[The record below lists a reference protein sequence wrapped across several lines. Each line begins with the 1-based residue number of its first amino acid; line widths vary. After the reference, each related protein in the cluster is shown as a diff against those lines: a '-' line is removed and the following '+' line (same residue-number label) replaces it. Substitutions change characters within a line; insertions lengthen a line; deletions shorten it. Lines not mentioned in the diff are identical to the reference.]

1 MTLEQLQSI
10 PILQTV
16 SISEAAKDPATHTY
30 IVECLQRMLMPIMPI

>member
-16 SISEAAKDPATHTY
+16 SISEAVKKRSGNAYIYRRVPAK
-30 IVECLQRMLMPIMPI
+30 VLCR